1 MNSSKLHAGPKKI
14 KKNNEKSRK
23 ITQDVNQEKDS
34 SISLHIEFSFTSD
47 TRNIAEPSISMKQTP
62 LFYLPSPSSPSWV
75 LYANSKHLP
84 GFLNLPEHL

>member
-34 SISLHIEFSFTSD
+34 SISLYIEFSFTWD
-47 TRNIAEPSISMKQTP
+47 TRNISEPSISMKQDTSILPP
-62 LFYLPSPSSPSWV
+62 LPLLPLLDP
-75 LYANSKHLP
+75 LCQ
-84 GFLNLPEHL
+84 F